1 MKTLAGTTNKIVIGA
16 DHAGFGLKEALK
28 PLLAEAGWEITDGGT
43 MSDEAVDYP
52 DFAGP
57 LALAVSDGAFSRGVL
72 ICGSGAGM
80 AIVANKF
87 PGVRAVLCLDE
98 EMAALSRRHNDANIL
113 VLAGRRTD
121 VDRAAAILTIWLTTA
136 FEGGRHRERLDKLGV
151 WEQKICGGKTVPAGE
166 QITGGSTLNV
176 DISNS

>member
-1 MKTLAGTTNKIVIGA
+1 MKTLAGETKKIVMGA

-28 PLLAEAGWEITDGGT
+28 PFLTAAGWEITDLGT
-43 MSDEAVDYP
+43 GSDEAVDYP

-57 LALAVSDGAFSRGVL
+57 LALAVSDGDFSRGIL

-80 AIVANKF
+80 VIMANKF

-121 VDRAAAILTIWLTTA
+121 GGRAAAILMVWLTTA
-136 FEGGRHRERLDKLGV
+136 FEGGRHRERLEKIGT
-151 WEQKICGGKTVPAGE
+151 WEQKICGGKAVPAGE
-166 QITGGSTLNV
+166 QKREEVL
-176 DISNS
+176 